1 MKIEEYLKKIYTML
15 IVVLVISVMSLM
27 IGLVNYSNTKG
38 TTNNSSTTSNGNS
51 SLNNYDVSMFNE
63 VAVGDILKFLGTS
76 NKETH
81 ILYLGRSTC
90 SACVAFLPNLQAT
103 QSEMNFT
110 TDYLDITKVD
120 TSSDDFTKFSNLLS
134 KEITQNVNGTTQ
146 TGKISE
152 FYGLT
157 PMIVVI
163 KNGEAVD
170 AVVGSYSKDNLQT
183 FLKKYSVLVPSYYYH

>member
-1 MKIEEYLKKIYTML
+1 MKTEEYLKKIYTML
-15 IVVLVISVMSLM
+15 IVVLVISIMSLL

-38 TTNNSSTTSNGNS
+38 TTNNNSSTTTNNGS
-51 SLNNYDVSMFNE
+51 STNDYDVSMFNE
-63 VAVGDILKFLGTS
+63 VSVSDILKFLGTS
-76 NKETH
+76 NKDTH

-134 KEITQNVNGTTQ
+134 KEITQNINGTKQ

-170 AVVGSYSKDNLQT
+170 AIVGAYSKDNLQT
-183 FLKKYSVLVPSYYYH
+183 FLKQYIG

>member
-1 MKIEEYLKKIYTML
+1 MKTEEYLKKIYTML
-15 IVVLVISVMSLM
+15 IVVLVISIMSLL

-38 TTNNSSTTSNGNS
+38 TTNNNSSTTTNNGS
-51 SLNNYDVSMFNE
+51 STNDYDVSMFNE
-63 VAVGDILKFLGTS
+63 VSVSDILKFLGTS
-76 NKETH
+76 NKDTH

-103 QSEMNFT
+103 QREMNFT

-183 FLKKYSVLVPSYYYH
+183 FLKKYIG

>member
-1 MKIEEYLKKIYTML
+1 MKTEEYLKKIYTML
-15 IVVLVISVMSLM
+15 IVVLVISIMSLL

-38 TTNNSSTTSNGNS
+38 TTNNNSSTTTNNGS
-51 SLNNYDVSMFNE
+51 STSDYDVSMFN
-63 VAVGDILKFLGTS
+63 AVSVSDILKFLGTS

-103 QSEMNFT
+103 QREMNFT

-170 AVVGSYSKDNLQT
+170 AVVGAYSKDNLQT
-183 FLKKYSVLVPSYYYH
+183 FLKQYIG

>member
-1 MKIEEYLKKIYTML
+1 MKTEEYLKKIYTML
-15 IVVLVISVMSLM
+15 IVVLVISIMSLL

-38 TTNNSSTTSNGNS
+38 TTNNNSSTTTNNGS
-51 SLNNYDVSMFNE
+51 STNNYDVSMFNE
-63 VAVGDILKFLGTS
+63 VSVSDILKFLETS
-76 NKETH
+76 NKDTH

-103 QSEMNFT
+103 QREMNFT

-170 AVVGSYSKDNLQT
+170 AIVGSYSKDNLQT
-183 FLKKYSVLVPSYYYH
+183 FLKKYIG

>member
-1 MKIEEYLKKIYTML
+1 MKIEEYLNKIYTML
-15 IVVLVISVMSLM
+15 IIVLAISIMSLL

-38 TTNNSSTTSNGNS
+38 NTTTNQTLTPSNNGSSTSD
-51 SLNNYDVSMFNE
+51 YDVSMFN
-63 VAVGDILKFLGTS
+63 AVSVSDILKFLGTS

-103 QSEMNFT
+103 QKEMNFT
-110 TDYLDITKVD
+110 TDYLDITTVD
-120 TSSDDFTKFSNLLS
+120 TTSDDYKKFSNLLS
-134 KEITQNVNGTTQ
+134 KEITQTVNGTSE

-152 FYGLT
+152 FYGYT
-157 PMIVVI
+157 PMIIVV

-170 AVVGSYSKDNLQT
+170 AIVGSYSKDNLQT
-183 FLKKYSVLVPSYYYH
+183 FLKKYIA

>member
-1 MKIEEYLKKIYTML
+1 MKTEEYLKKIYTML
-15 IVVLVISVMSLM
+15 IVVLVISIMSLL

-38 TTNNSSTTSNGNS
+38 TTNNNSSTTTNNGS
-51 SLNNYDVSMFNE
+51 STNNYDVSMFNE
-63 VAVGDILKFLGTS
+63 VSVSDILKFLGTS
-76 NKETH
+76 NKDTH

-103 QSEMNFT
+103 QREMNFT

-170 AVVGSYSKDNLQT
+170 AVVGSYSKDDLQT
-183 FLKKYSVLVPSYYYH
+183 FLKKYIG

>member
-1 MKIEEYLKKIYTML
+1 MDMKIEEYLNKIYTML
-15 IVVLVISVMSLM
+15 IIVLVVSIMSLL

-38 TTNNSSTTSNGNS
+38 NTTNNNSSTSTNNGSSTSD
-51 SLNNYDVSMFNE
+51 YDVSMFN
-63 VAVGDILKFLGTS
+63 AVSVSDILKFLGTS

-103 QSEMNFT
+103 QKEMNFT
-110 TDYLDITKVD
+110 TDYLDITTVD
-120 TSSDDFTKFSNLLS
+120 TTSDDYKKFSNLLS
-134 KEITQNVNGTTQ
+134 KEITQTVNGTSE

-152 FYGLT
+152 FYGYT
-157 PMIVVI
+157 PMIIVV

-170 AVVGSYSKDNLQT
+170 AIVGSYSKDNLQT
-183 FLKKYSVLVPSYYYH
+183 FLKKYIG

>member
-1 MKIEEYLKKIYTML
+1 MKIEEYLNKIYTML
-15 IVVLVISVMSLM
+15 IIVLAISIMSLL

-38 TTNNSSTTSNGNS
+38 NTTTNETLTPSNNGSSTSD
-51 SLNNYDVSMFNE
+51 YDVSMFN
-63 VAVGDILKFLGTS
+63 AVSVSDILKFLGTS

-103 QSEMNFT
+103 QKEMNFT
-110 TDYLDITKVD
+110 TDYLDITNVD
-120 TSSDDFTKFSNLLS
+120 TTSDDYKKFSNLLS
-134 KEITQNVNGTTQ
+134 KEITQTVNGTSE

-152 FYGLT
+152 FYGYT
-157 PMIVVI
+157 PMIIVV

-170 AVVGSYSKDNLQT
+170 AIVGSYSKDNLQT
-183 FLKKYSVLVPSYYYH
+183 FLKKYIG

>member
-1 MKIEEYLKKIYTML
+1 MKTEEYLKKIYTML
-15 IVVLVISVMSLM
+15 IVVLVISIMSLL

-38 TTNNSSTTSNGNS
+38 TTNNNNNNSTTTNNGSST
-51 SLNNYDVSMFNE
+51 NNYDVSMFNE
-63 VAVGDILKFLGTS
+63 VSVSDILKFLGTS
-76 NKETH
+76 NKDTH

-103 QSEMNFT
+103 QREMNFT

-170 AVVGSYSKDNLQT
+170 AVVGAYSKDNLQT
-183 FLKKYSVLVPSYYYH
+183 FLKQYIG

>member
-38 TTNNSSTTSNGNS
+38 TTNNSSTASNGNS
-51 SLNNYDVSMFNE
+51 VLEDYDVSMFNE
-63 VAVGDILKFLGTS
+63 VAVSDILKFLGTS

-90 SACVAFLPNLQAT
+90 SACVAFLPGLQET
-103 QSEMNFT
+103 QKEMDFT

-120 TSSDDFTKFSNLLS
+120 TSSDDFKKFSSLLS
-134 KEITQNVNGTTQ
+134 KEITQNVNGTSQ

-163 KNGEAVD
+163 KNGEALD
-170 AVVGSYSKDNLQT
+170 AIVGSYSKENLQK
-183 FLKKYSVLVPSYYYH
+183 FLKHYLA

>member
-1 MKIEEYLKKIYTML
+1 MKTEEYLKKIYTML
-15 IVVLVISVMSLM
+15 IVVLVISIMSLL

-38 TTNNSSTTSNGNS
+38 TTNNNSSTTTNNGS
-51 SLNNYDVSMFNE
+51 STNDYDVSMFNE
-63 VAVGDILKFLGTS
+63 VSVSDILKFLGTS
-76 NKETH
+76 NKDTH

-103 QSEMNFT
+103 QSEMKFT

-120 TSSDDFTKFSNLLS
+120 TSGDDFTKFSNLLS

-170 AVVGSYSKDNLQT
+170 AIVGSYSKDNLQT
-183 FLKKYSVLVPSYYYH
+183 FLKKYIG

>member
-1 MKIEEYLKKIYTML
+1 MKIEEYLNKIYTML
-15 IVVLVISVMSLM
+15 IIVLAISIMSLL

-38 TTNNSSTTSNGNS
+38 NTTTNETLTPSNNGSSTSD
-51 SLNNYDVSMFNE
+51 YDVSMFN
-63 VAVGDILKFLGTS
+63 AVSVSDILKFLGTS

-103 QSEMNFT
+103 QKEMNFT
-110 TDYLDITKVD
+110 TDYLDITTVD
-120 TSSDDFTKFSNLLS
+120 TTSDDYKKFSNLLS
-134 KEITQNVNGTTQ
+134 KEITQTVNGTSQ

-152 FYGLT
+152 FYGYT
-157 PMIVVI
+157 PMIIIV

-170 AVVGSYSKDNLQT
+170 AIVGSYSKDNLQT
-183 FLKKYSVLVPSYYYH
+183 FLKKYIG

>member
-1 MKIEEYLKKIYTML
+1 MKIEEYLNKIYTML
-15 IVVLVISVMSLM
+15 IIVLAISIMSLL

-38 TTNNSSTTSNGNS
+38 NTTTNETLTPSNNGSSTSD
-51 SLNNYDVSMFNE
+51 YDVSMFN
-63 VAVGDILKFLGTS
+63 AVSVSDILKFLGTS

-103 QSEMNFT
+103 QKEMNFT
-110 TDYLDITKVD
+110 TDYLDITTVD
-120 TSSDDFTKFSNLLS
+120 TTSDDYKKFSNLLS
-134 KEITQNVNGTTQ
+134 KEITQTVNGTSE

-152 FYGLT
+152 FYGYT
-157 PMIVVI
+157 PMIIVV

-170 AVVGSYSKDNLQT
+170 AIVGSYSKDNLQT
-183 FLKKYSVLVPSYYYH
+183 FLKKYIG

>member
-1 MKIEEYLKKIYTML
+1 MKIEEYLNKIYTML
-15 IVVLVISVMSLM
+15 IIVLVVSIMSLL

-38 TTNNSSTTSNGNS
+38 NTTTNKTLTPSNNGSSTSD
-51 SLNNYDVSMFNE
+51 YDVSMFN
-63 VAVGDILKFLGTS
+63 AVSVSDILKFLGTS

-103 QSEMNFT
+103 QKEMNFT
-110 TDYLDITKVD
+110 TDYLDITTVD
-120 TSSDDFTKFSNLLS
+120 TTSDDYKKFSNLLS
-134 KEITQNVNGTTQ
+134 KEITQTVNGTSQ

-152 FYGLT
+152 FYGYT
-157 PMIVVI
+157 PMIIVV

-170 AVVGSYSKDNLQT
+170 AIVGSYSKDNLQT
-183 FLKKYSVLVPSYYYH
+183 FLKKYIG

>member
-1 MKIEEYLKKIYTML
+1 MKIEEYLNKIYTML
-15 IVVLVISVMSLM
+15 IIVLVISIMSLL

-38 TTNNSSTTSNGNS
+38 NTTTNKTLTPSNNGSSTSD
-51 SLNNYDVSMFNE
+51 YDVSMFN
-63 VAVGDILKFLGTS
+63 AVSVSDILKFLGTS

-103 QSEMNFT
+103 QKEMNFT
-110 TDYLDITKVD
+110 TDYLDITTVD
-120 TSSDDFTKFSNLLS
+120 TTSDDYKKFSNLLS
-134 KEITQNVNGTTQ
+134 KEITQTVNGTSE

-152 FYGLT
+152 FYGYT
-157 PMIVVI
+157 PMIIVV

-170 AVVGSYSKDNLQT
+170 AIVGSYSKDNLQT
-183 FLKKYSVLVPSYYYH
+183 FLKKYIG

>member
-1 MKIEEYLKKIYTML
+1 MKTEEYLKKIYTML
-15 IVVLVISVMSLM
+15 FVVLVISIMSLL

-38 TTNNSSTTSNGNS
+38 TTNNNSSTTTNNGS
-51 SLNNYDVSMFNE
+51 STNNYDVSMFNE
-63 VAVGDILKFLGTS
+63 VSVSDILKFLGTS
-76 NKETH
+76 NKDTH

-120 TSSDDFTKFSNLLS
+120 TSSDDFNKFSNLLS

-170 AVVGSYSKDNLQT
+170 AIVGSYSKDNLQT
-183 FLKKYSVLVPSYYYH
+183 FLKKYIG

>member
-1 MKIEEYLKKIYTML
+1 MKIEEYLNKIYTML
-15 IVVLVISVMSLM
+15 IIVLVISIMSLL

-38 TTNNSSTTSNGNS
+38 NTTNNNSSTSTNNGSSTSD
-51 SLNNYDVSMFNE
+51 YDVSMFN
-63 VAVGDILKFLGTS
+63 AVGLSDILKFLGKS

-103 QSEMNFT
+103 QKEMNFT
-110 TDYLDITKVD
+110 ADYLDITTVD
-120 TSSDDFTKFSNLLS
+120 TTSDEFKKFGELLS
-134 KEITQNVNGTTQ
+134 KEITQSVNGETQ

-152 FYGLT
+152 FYGYT
-157 PMIVVI
+157 PMVIVV

-170 AVVGSYSKDNLQT
+170 AIVGSYSKDNLQT
-183 FLKKYSVLVPSYYYH
+183 FLKKYIG

>member
-1 MKIEEYLKKIYTML
+1 MKIEEYLNKIYTML
-15 IVVLVISVMSLM
+15 IIVLAISIMSLL

-38 TTNNSSTTSNGNS
+38 NTTTNQTLTPSNNGSSTSD
-51 SLNNYDVSMFNE
+51 YDVSMFN
-63 VAVGDILKFLGTS
+63 AVSVSDILKFLGTS

-103 QSEMNFT
+103 QKEMNFT
-110 TDYLDITKVD
+110 TDYLDITTVD
-120 TSSDDFTKFSNLLS
+120 TTSDDYKKFSNLLS
-134 KEITQNVNGTTQ
+134 KEITQTVNGTSE

-152 FYGLT
+152 FYGYT
-157 PMIVVI
+157 PMIIVV

-170 AVVGSYSKDNLQT
+170 AIVGSYSKDNLQT
-183 FLKKYSVLVPSYYYH
+183 FLKKYIG

>member
-1 MKIEEYLKKIYTML
+1 MKTEEYLKKIYIML
-15 IVVLVISVMSLM
+15 IIVLVISVMSLL

-38 TTNNSSTTSNGNS
+38 TTTNNNSPTTNNNGSSTSD
-51 SLNNYDVSMFNE
+51 YDVSMFN
-63 VAVGDILKFLGTS
+63 AVGLSDILKFLGKN

-103 QSEMNFT
+103 QKEMNFT
-110 TDYLDITKVD
+110 ADYLDITTVD
-120 TSSDDFTKFSNLLS
+120 TTSDEFKKFGELLS
-134 KEITQNVNGTTQ
+134 KEITQSVNGETQ

-152 FYGLT
+152 FYGYT
-157 PMIVVI
+157 PMVIVV

-170 AVVGSYSKDNLQT
+170 AIVGSYSKDNLQT
-183 FLKKYSVLVPSYYYH
+183 FLKKYIG

>member
-1 MKIEEYLKKIYTML
+1 MKTEEYLKKIYTML
-15 IVVLVISVMSLM
+15 IVVLVISIMSLL
-27 IGLVNYSNTKG
+27 IGLVTYSNTKG
-38 TTNNSSTTSNGNS
+38 TTNNNSSTTTNNGS
-51 SLNNYDVSMFNE
+51 STNNYDVSMFNE
-63 VAVGDILKFLGTS
+63 VSVSDILKFLGTS
-76 NKETH
+76 NKDTH

-103 QSEMNFT
+103 QREMNFT

-183 FLKKYSVLVPSYYYH
+183 FLKKYIG

>member
-1 MKIEEYLKKIYTML
+1 MKIEEYLNKIYTML
-15 IVVLVISVMSLM
+15 IIVLVISIMSLL

-38 TTNNSSTTSNGNS
+38 NTTNNNSSTSTNNGSSTSD
-51 SLNNYDVSMFNE
+51 YDVSMFN
-63 VAVGDILKFLGTS
+63 AVSVSDILKFLGTS

-103 QSEMNFT
+103 QKEMNFT
-110 TDYLDITKVD
+110 TDYLDITTVD
-120 TSSDDFTKFSNLLS
+120 TTSDDYKKFSNLLS
-134 KEITQNVNGTTQ
+134 KEITQTVNGTSE

-152 FYGLT
+152 FYGYT
-157 PMIVVI
+157 PMIIVV

-183 FLKKYSVLVPSYYYH
+183 FLKKYIG

>member
-1 MKIEEYLKKIYTML
+1 MKTEEYLKKIYIML
-15 IVVLVISVMSLM
+15 IIVLVISVMSLL

-38 TTNNSSTTSNGNS
+38 TTTNNSSTITNNNGSSTSD
-51 SLNNYDVSMFNE
+51 YDVSMFNT
-63 VAVGDILKFLGTS
+63 VGLSYILKFLGKS

-103 QSEMNFT
+103 QKEMNFT
-110 TDYLDITKVD
+110 ADYLDITTVD
-120 TSSDDFTKFSNLLS
+120 TTSDEFKKFGELLS

-183 FLKKYSVLVPSYYYH
+183 FLKKYIG

>member
-1 MKIEEYLKKIYTML
+1 MKIEEYLNKIYTML
-15 IVVLVISVMSLM
+15 IIVLVVSIMSLL

-38 TTNNSSTTSNGNS
+38 NTTTNKTLTPSNNGSSTSD
-51 SLNNYDVSMFNE
+51 YDVSMFN
-63 VAVGDILKFLGTS
+63 AVSVSDILKFLGTS

-103 QSEMNFT
+103 QKEMNFT
-110 TDYLDITKVD
+110 TDYLDITTVD
-120 TSSDDFTKFSNLLS
+120 TTSDDYKKFSNLLS
-134 KEITQNVNGTTQ
+134 KEITQTVNGTSE

-152 FYGLT
+152 FYGYT
-157 PMIVVI
+157 PMIIVV

-170 AVVGSYSKDNLQT
+170 AIVGSYSKDNLQT
-183 FLKKYSVLVPSYYYH
+183 FLKKYIG

>member
-1 MKIEEYLKKIYTML
+1 MKTEEYLKKIYIML
-15 IVVLVISVMSLM
+15 IIVLVISVMSLL

-38 TTNNSSTTSNGNS
+38 TTTNNSSTTTNNNGS
-51 SLNNYDVSMFNE
+51 STSDYDVSMFN
-63 VAVGDILKFLGTS
+63 AVGLSDILKFLGKS

-103 QSEMNFT
+103 QREMNFT

-183 FLKKYSVLVPSYYYH
+183 FLKKYIG

>member
-1 MKIEEYLKKIYTML
+1 MKTEEYLKKIYIML
-15 IVVLVISVMSLM
+15 IVVLVISVMSLL

-38 TTNNSSTTSNGNS
+38 TTTNNNSPTTNNNGSSTSD
-51 SLNNYDVSMFNE
+51 YDVSMFN
-63 VAVGDILKFLGTS
+63 AVGLSDILKFLWKK

-103 QSEMNFT
+103 QKEMNFT
-110 TDYLDITKVD
+110 ADYLDITTVD
-120 TSSDDFTKFSNLLS
+120 TTSDEFKKFGELLS
-134 KEITQNVNGTTQ
+134 KEITQSVNGETQ

-152 FYGLT
+152 FYGYT
-157 PMIVVI
+157 PMVIVV

-170 AVVGSYSKDNLQT
+170 AIVGSYSKDNLQT
-183 FLKKYSVLVPSYYYH
+183 FLKKYIG